1 MLVITRAYPGK
12 QILVDGTPL
21 HLKGVAWNPVPK
33 GGAHPADLD
42 FNAAVEEDA
51 KLMKTMGINAV
62 TWQDGLVKAI
72 YFLVTIENGHRNS
85 GFTH

>member
-1 MLVITRAYPGK
+1 VVLYGLYIYIYGVYIAILCPGK

-42 FNAAVEEDA
+42 FSSAVEEDA
-51 KLMKTMGINAV
+51 KLMKKMGINAV
-62 TWQDGLVKAI
+62 TWQDAMGPM
-72 YFLVTIENGHRNS
+72 GC
-85 GFTH
+85 

>member
-1 MLVITRAYPGK
+1 MCGVYIYIYIYIYIAILCPGK

-42 FNAAVEEDA
+42 FSSAVEED
-51 KLMKTMGINAV
+51 MGHFQCPSWV
-62 TWQDGLVKAI
+62 TYNGMI
-72 YFLVTIENGHRNS
+72 YGMI
-85 GFTH
+85 